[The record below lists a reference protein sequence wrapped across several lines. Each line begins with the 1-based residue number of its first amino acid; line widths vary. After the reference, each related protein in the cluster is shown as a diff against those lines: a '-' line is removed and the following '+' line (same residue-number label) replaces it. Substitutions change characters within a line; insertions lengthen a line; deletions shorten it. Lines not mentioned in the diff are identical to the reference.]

1 MPRKK
6 SEGTGELPVRERILS
21 TAGRLFLSQGYSET
35 GINQIIAESDAA
47 RASFYLHFPSKDDL
61 GREYIRQYGER
72 NIALLRTLSM
82 RTDDPRTLVKSW
94 ARLLRREARSG
105 TLFGCPMANL
115 RSQIPTTT
123 HVLSVE
129 TRNLSLETIEVLRE
143 FLEKTKNAGKTS
155 VKNPKAAARKLFAVY
170 EGALQVWRLTGD
182 LECFDDLE
190 EIAESVL
197 G

>member
-6 SEGTGELPVRERILS
+6 TSAGQELPVRDRILN
-21 TAGRLFLSQGYSET
+21 TAGRLFLSQGYSDT

-72 NIALLRTLSM
+72 NISLLRTLAE
-82 RTDDPRTLVKSW
+82 RTDDPRVLVKSW

-129 TRNLSLETIEVLRE
+129 TRNLSLQTIEVLRG
-143 FLEKTKNAGKTS
+143 FLEKASAGKSAKTA
-155 VKNPKAAARKLFAVY
+155 KETARKLFAVY

-182 LECFDDLE
+182 LECFEDLE
-190 EIAESVL
+190 DIAERL
-197 G
+197 LR